1 MYKRVCVFVYIYT
14 CICVCVQNSRRLG
27 QRKKKQPSCTK
38 LGKYFCICTGEAE
51 AGRNIL
57 CSYLPPGPWTCA
69 SLAERGCFHLALRR
83 RDTASLLN
91 AWGDNAGEGDL
102 HKALKELWCSE
113 VGANAPFTSQCWQ
126 LLEKQQPLQNLQC
139 SVPAV
144 TEEGPATSAFSA
156 GGTDK
161 GEPEQMKNK
170 RKSWRSQVT
179 QKFFFIIFFIE
190 V

>member
-1 MYKRVCVFVYIYT
+1 MIVIGLESLLYTLRDPQLELGLHICIYKHTWVHSCRYINKFIHICVCVYKRVCVFVYIYT

-102 HKALKELWCSE
+102 HKALKEL
-113 VGANAPFTSQCWQ
+113 
-126 LLEKQQPLQNLQC
+126 
-139 SVPAV
+139 
-144 TEEGPATSAFSA
+144 
-156 GGTDK
+156 
-161 GEPEQMKNK
+161 
-170 RKSWRSQVT
+170 
-179 QKFFFIIFFIE
+179 
-190 V
+190 